1 MPIPHDPSA
10 SPHNFLPPGGAD
22 RLVGVVGTAPVHLG
36 RGSRV
41 PGIDE
46 CLLEAMTLPG
56 ARGAAIVDW
65 TSGLAL
71 GSVGDSPNRD
81 HEATAA
87 ETAEVARSAAE
98 YRAFADVHDP
108 FGSCTAADE
117 AWGTDGTAAVED
129 TAADGTSRKGL
140 PVEDL
145 MLSTRN
151 GFHVIRFVRTTFD
164 SSVFLYLWLDR
175 HTGNL
180 ALARMRL
187 RDLSERLV
195 LL

>member
-1 MPIPHDPSA
+1 M
-10 SPHNFLPPGGAD
+10 
-22 RLVGVVGTAPVHLG
+22 
-36 RGSRV
+36 

-71 GSVGDSPNRD
+71 GSVGDPPGGD

-87 ETAEVARSAAE
+87 ETAEVARAAAE
-98 YRAFADVHDP
+98 YQAFAPRDDALDA
-108 FGSCTAADE
+108 TRDDE
-117 AWGTDGTAAVED
+117 
-129 TAADGTSRKGL
+129 RKGL

-145 MLSTRN
+145 MLTTRT
-151 GFHVIRFVRTTFD
+151 GFHLIRFVETTFD

-175 HTGNL
+175 HSGNL

-187 RDLSERLV
+187 RELSERLV
-195 LL
+195 LV

>member
-1 MPIPHDPSA
+1 M
-10 SPHNFLPPGGAD
+10 
-22 RLVGVVGTAPVHLG
+22 
-36 RGSRV
+36 

-71 GSVGDSPNRD
+71 GSVGDPAGGD
-81 HEATAA
+81 HETTAA
-87 ETAEVARSAAE
+87 ETAEMARAAAE
-98 YRAFADVHDP
+98 YAVFAPDP
-108 FGSCTAADE
+108 AERGASDPADHGP
-117 AWGTDGTAAVED
+117 A
-129 TAADGTSRKGL
+129 
-140 PVEDL
+140 VEDL
-145 MLSTRN
+145 MVATRAA
-151 GFHVIRFVRTTFD
+151 FHLMHFVETTFD

-175 HTGNL
+175 RTGNL

-195 LL
+195 LG

>member
-1 MPIPHDPSA
+1 M
-10 SPHNFLPPGGAD
+10 
-22 RLVGVVGTAPVHLG
+22 
-36 RGSRV
+36 

-46 CLLEAMTLPG
+46 CLSEAMALPG

-71 GSVGDSPNRD
+71 GSVGDSPNGD

-98 YRAFADVHDP
+98 YGAFAPATPAPAPAGPGPAPLTPASAPLAPDP
-108 FGSCTAADE
+108 AGVRGE
-117 AWGTDGTAAVED
+117 
-129 TAADGTSRKGL
+129 L

-145 MLSTRN
+145 MVTTRA
-151 GFHVIRFVRTTFD
+151 GFHLIRFVETTFD

-175 HTGNL
+175 RTGNL

-195 LL
+195 LV

>member
-1 MPIPHDPSA
+1 M
-10 SPHNFLPPGGAD
+10 
-22 RLVGVVGTAPVHLG
+22 
-36 RGSRV
+36 

-71 GSVGDSPNRD
+71 GSVGESPNGD

-87 ETAEVARSAAE
+87 ETAEVARAAAE
-98 YRAFADVHDP
+98 YQAFAPVDAAFEEPDV
-108 FGSCTAADE
+108 
-117 AWGTDGTAAVED
+117 
-129 TAADGTSRKGL
+129 KGL

-145 MLSTRN
+145 MLTTRT
-151 GFHVIRFVRTTFD
+151 GFHLIRFVETTFD
-164 SSVFLYLWLDR
+164 SSVFLHLWLDR

-180 ALARMRL
+180 ALARIRL
-187 RDLSERLV
+187 RDISDRLALV
-195 LL
+195 